1 MLKGFGITLG
11 AALLASLGIQD
22 LKGVMD
28 AIAPS
33 MPRVDAEQSTA
44 EETDIGH
51 LTDHH
56 SLPTSPI
63 AQRATQATVNYTADA
78 PIAATAINLQP
89 LG

>member
-11 AALLASLGIQD
+11 AALLASLVIQD
-22 LKGVMD
+22 SKGVID
-28 AIAPS
+28 VIALNI
-33 MPRVDAEQSTA
+33 PRVDAEQSTA
-44 EETDIGH
+44 EETDIVH
-51 LTDHH
+51 LTYHH